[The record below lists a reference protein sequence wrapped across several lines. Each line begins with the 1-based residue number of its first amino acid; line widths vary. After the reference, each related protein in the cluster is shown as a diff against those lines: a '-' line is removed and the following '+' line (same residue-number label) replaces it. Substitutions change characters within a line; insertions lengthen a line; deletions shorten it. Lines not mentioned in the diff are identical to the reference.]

1 MLTDEQPRTPDVART
16 MQVQRK
22 TEEKKQWA
30 PISIYLNLSLSLSLQ
45 SSSNLL
51 PSPTGNSI
59 SMESPLVSRFRID
72 RIFLDSAHYPPHCH
86 SQCFPLRADF
96 FRTENQILRRKN
108 FSSLSSPSLN
118 LTLRRPNTREERIS
132 PRSIRKRSVV
142 ENSRENFV

>member
-30 PISIYLNLSLSLSLQ
+30 PISIYLNLSLSLSNPPRTFFLRLPATLFPWNRPSFHGFESIAFSLTLHTILHIVTANVFPFEQ
-45 SSSNLL
+45 ISSEQRIKFCFVK
-51 PSPTGNSI
+51 I
-59 SMESPLVSRFRID
+59 SHP
-72 RIFLDSAHYPPHCH
+72 
-86 SQCFPLRADF
+86 
-96 FRTENQILRRKN
+96 
-108 FSSLSSPSLN
+108 SPSLN

>member
-30 PISIYLNLSLSLSLQ
+30 PISIYLNLSLSNPPRTFFLRLPATLFPWNRPSFHGFESIAFSLTLHTILHIVTANVFPFEQ
-45 SSSNLL
+45 ISSEQRIKFCFVKISH
-51 PSPTGNSI
+51 PSPLLS
-59 SMESPLVSRFRID
+59 
-72 RIFLDSAHYPPHCH
+72 
-86 SQCFPLRADF
+86 F
-96 FRTENQILRRKN
+96 FKLN
-108 FSSLSSPSLN
+108 FAP
-118 LTLRRPNTREERIS
+118 ERIS